1 MIAENQVY
9 KQIVVALSKNKF
21 TAEQKRLIATC
32 QWTGYGWAKFA
43 SSVEAQGYCSEL
55 QHKKL
60 IEMVEIIER
69 KNSLHRQKRH
79 GGDYGGGLGCTDSE
93 IMSFGE
99 YV

>member
-1 MIAENQVY
+1 MQRIDLIIDAPV
-9 KQIVVALSKNKF
+9 KNKF

-43 SSVEAQGYCSEL
+43 NNVEAQGYCSEL

-69 KNSLHRQKRH
+69 KNRLHRQKRH
-79 GGDYGGGLGCTDSE
+79 SGDYGGADGCTYSE